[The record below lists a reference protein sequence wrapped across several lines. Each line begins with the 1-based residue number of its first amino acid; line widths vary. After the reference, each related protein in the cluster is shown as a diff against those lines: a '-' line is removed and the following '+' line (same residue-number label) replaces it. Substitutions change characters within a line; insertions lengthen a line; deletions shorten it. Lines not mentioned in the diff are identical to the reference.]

1 MLEDNNI
8 LERLEK
14 VLISILNIEHIQIE
28 KAMHI
33 GNQLG
38 ENCLALSSLEYVQ
51 FILAIEEEFNVV
63 IDYEVDM
70 ITIGNLVDYI
80 RLYEK

>member
-51 FILAIEEEFNVV
+51 FILAIEEFNVV

>member
-70 ITIGNLVDYI
+70 ITIGNLIDYI